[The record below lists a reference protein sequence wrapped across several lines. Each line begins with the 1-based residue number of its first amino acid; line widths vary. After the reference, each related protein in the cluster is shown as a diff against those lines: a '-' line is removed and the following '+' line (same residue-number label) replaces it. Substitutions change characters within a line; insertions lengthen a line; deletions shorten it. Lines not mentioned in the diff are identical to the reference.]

1 MLQKMYSVYDEK
13 AQAFSPPFF
22 LHADGMATR
31 AFSDCVN
38 APSHHFSKHPYDYT
52 LFRLGEF
59 DDLTGTVVSHAPK
72 TLGNGVQFVQHELA
86 NSPEELNNVTPI
98 HADSPV
104 LADEARRNSKVKL

>member
-38 APSHHFSKHPYDYT
+38 AKAHHFNKHPYDYT
-52 LFRLGEF
+52 LFRIGEF
-59 DDLTGTVVSHAPK
+59 DDTKGMVVGHAPK
-72 TLGNGVQFVQHELA
+72 SLGNGVQFMQLEIA
-86 NSPEELNNVTPI
+86 NSPEELNNVSPI
-98 HADSPV
+98 YADSPI
-104 LADEARRNSKVKL
+104 LANEARRNSKE